1 MARSRVLFP
10 APEGPTTAVMLPAGT
25 SASTPRRISVSPAA
39 YPRPET
45 LMPREPMLEHLPAQV
60 GVEPVEDGVG
70 VAGEGRGGG
79 GGEVQ
84 AAGGGGR
91 PRGVRG
97 APPFR
102 PHAGGVPPLAA
113 VLPPRGVPGRDLPG

>member
-25 SASTPRRISVSPAA
+25 SASTPLRISVPPAA

-70 VAGEGRGGG
+70 VAGQGRVV
-79 GGEVQ
+79 GEDELHAADDGVQ
-84 AAGGGGR
+84 AIR
-91 PRGVRG
+91 LRTT
-97 APPFR
+97 
-102 PHAGGVPPLAA
+102 
-113 VLPPRGVPGRDLPG
+113 VLVI